1 MIVVSNAG
9 PLIALAKISQLPL
22 LQTLFGELV
31 IPWRY
36 SGRLCKRPWYFW
48 LLKACYAKALKT

>member
-22 LQTLFGELV
+22 LQALFEELV
-31 IPWRY
+31 IPE
-36 SGRLCKRPWYFW
+36 SGDCG
-48 LLKACYAKALKT
+48 AGQG